1 MREKLKS
8 IFSII
13 KKVLWGIVWSIFG
26 ILVVVVL
33 WLAVDKFILKSPVP
47 SIFGYASLTIET
59 GSMNGQSAMVAGG
72 PVKQVNIGDM
82 IIIKDT
88 GDYKIGDVITFLPEG
103 DKIPT
108 THRIIGYTEDGFNTK
123 GDANNVK
130 DTVPISKDRVLGEVV
145 LHLPKLGQFA
155 GWVKQEGWLYIVSA
169 LAIIALGGFILKS
182 DDEEEPALESASNSL
197 ENGDNINA
205 ENNAIT
211 GEQLPQTGDNINA
224 ENNAITGEQLPQTG
238 DNINAENATQTG
250 DNPPID
256 GDCNN

>member
-1 MREKLKS
+1 MRKKLKS
-8 IFSII
+8 TFSII
-13 KKVLWGIVWSIFG
+13 KKVLWGIVWAIFG

-88 GDYKIGDVITFLPEG
+88 GDYKIGDVIT
-103 DKIPT
+103 
-108 THRIIGYTEDGFNTK
+108 EDGFDTK

-130 DTVPISKDRVLGEVV
+130 DTVSISKDRVLGEVV

-182 DDEEEPALESASNSL
+182 DDQEEPALESASNSL

-224 ENNAITGEQLPQTG
+224 ENATQSGDNINAENTTQTG
-238 DNINAENATQTG
+238 DNINAENATQSG